1 MDMTT
6 TEVFPMMKSS
16 LPDDRTVQDVP
27 GGPFDGLLVADFGR
41 VLAGPYCTMLL
52 ADLGATVIKVESPL
66 GDETRS
72 YRPPEYRGESTYF
85 LSINRNKQSVVL
97 DFRNPD
103 DLVLAQRLAARAD
116 VVTENFK
123 PSGLRR
129 FGLDYESV
137 KRENPNVIYA
147 SITGF
152 GTAGGA
158 GLAGYDLLAQAL
170 SGLMSVTGA
179 PDAEGFRA
187 GVAVFDVIT
196 GLHTCIAI
204 TSALYHRQRS
214 GEGQHVELNL
224 LSSALSGMVNQTG
237 GFLLSGQSPTRMAN
251 DHPSIYPYA
260 PFPTRDGELVLA
272 IGNDA
277 QFATFCDTIGLPQL
291 AADTRF
297 ASNADRSAHRDAL
310 RPLLTAR
317 LASKTAW
324 EWFDILSPLQ
334 VPCAPVLD
342 VRGGVEFA
350 AKIGLDP
357 SVPAGTDDQ
366 AVPTIRN
373 PITFSRTPA
382 TYRTA
387 PPALDQD
394 GEAVRRWL
402 QDAEGDEDHVGGR
415 VTVPAIREEGH

>member
-1 MDMTT
+1 
-6 TEVFPMMKSS
+6 MMNSS
-16 LPDDRTVQDVP
+16 LPEDWTTQDAP
-27 GGPFDGLLVADFGR
+27 SGPFAGLLIADFGR

-85 LSINRNKQSVVL
+85 LSVNRNKKSIVL
-97 DFRNPD
+97 DFRDPD
-103 DLVLAQRLAARAD
+103 DLALAHQLAARAD

-123 PSGLRR
+123 PGGLRR
-129 FGLDYESV
+129 FGLDYASV
-137 KRENPNVIYA
+137 KRDNPGVIYA

-170 SGLMSVTGA
+170 SGLMSLTGA
-179 PDAEGFRA
+179 THTEGFRA

-204 TSALYHRQRS
+204 TSALYHRQQS

-237 GFLLSGQSPTRMAN
+237 GYLMSGQSPTRMGN

-260 PFPTRDGELVLA
+260 PFSTGDGELVLA
-272 IGNDA
+272 IGNDG
-277 QFATFCDTIGLPQL
+277 QFATLCDAIGLPHL
-291 AADTRF
+291 ASDPRF
-297 ASNADRSAHRDAL
+297 ASNADRSAHRDQL

-317 LASKTAW
+317 LVTKTAW

-334 VPCAPVLD
+334 VPCAPILD
-342 VRGGVEFA
+342 VRGGLEFA
-350 AKIGLDP
+350 EKIGLDP
-357 SVPAGTDDQ
+357 RVLAGTGEG
-366 AVPTIRN
+366 AVPTVRN

-382 TYRTA
+382 SYRSA
-387 PPALDQD
+387 PPTLDQD
-394 GEAVRRWL
+394 GDAVRRWL
-402 QDAEGDEDHVGGR
+402 QATHDPEHHADDRLAVAASG
-415 VTVPAIREEGH
+415 EERR